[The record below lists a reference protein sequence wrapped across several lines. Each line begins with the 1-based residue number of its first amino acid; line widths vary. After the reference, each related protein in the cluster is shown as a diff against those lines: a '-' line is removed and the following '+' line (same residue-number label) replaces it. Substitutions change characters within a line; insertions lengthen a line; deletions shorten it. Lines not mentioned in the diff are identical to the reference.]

1 MRNSDSHRVSFPRY
15 LVDMDLKKTITEA
28 DVANVETRKKTVK
41 DLKKFF
47 GERYL
52 NQAANS
58 KDSGKKGEKKSTGK
72 ASGVAYFFKK
82 LRF

>member
-1 MRNSDSHRVSFPRY
+1 
-15 LVDMDLKKTITEA
+15 MDLKKTITDAEVSNA
-28 DVANVETRKKTVK
+28 ETRTKCVK

-47 GERYL
+47 TERYL
-52 NQAANS
+52 NQTAIT